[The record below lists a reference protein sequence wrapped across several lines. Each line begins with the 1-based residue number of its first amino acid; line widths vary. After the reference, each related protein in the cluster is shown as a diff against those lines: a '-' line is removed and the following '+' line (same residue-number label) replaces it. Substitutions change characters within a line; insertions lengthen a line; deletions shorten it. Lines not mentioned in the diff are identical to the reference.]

1 MKPEQSVLILAAVI
15 FLCFLGAHDLWAPD
29 EPFFGEGAREMLI
42 DGQWLVTHVNG
53 VVNSHKPPLFFWLIA
68 LFSLPLGHVTE
79 FTARL
84 PSVLAGLG
92 TLVLIMRL
100 GRRWFGP
107 KTAALAGLLLA
118 TSYMFWDKARWSQID
133 SLLCF
138 LIWVALSA
146 FADWRSGSADG
157 RRAGA
162 LFWCAAGLAV
172 LAKGP
177 VGLLLPLGIVIVV
190 LALERD
196 LGSLR
201 CFAPLLG
208 PLVFVLVTGAWA
220 SAATIWGPADYSVI
234 GALREHFV
242 ERGMHGM
249 HHVQPFWYYSERL
262 PLSLLPWTGLL
273 PGALVVAWRNRRHS
287 EGLRLSL
294 VAAVFVVVFF
304 SISTEKRDLYV
315 LPAFPAIAIM
325 MAVLVGRIS
334 GWREGLEDA
343 ANPNGKWVT
352 VGQAVVGGIFTL
364 VAVAVPFASGRVE
377 YLPAWMVYLLG
388 AVFLITGL
396 AALITAVR
404 GRAFDSV
411 LATAAGMAVL
421 YPLGDGVC
429 LPGHGAAKIVAD
441 VCPQDQGDHRRVSG
455 RGTSCHGLACRQH
468 PDRRRLLLRWAL
480 HGRDRR
486 RRCAGPPPPAGRPG
500 LRDREG
506 GSDRRGPGRCSRKPD
521 GALRAA
527 VESEGP
533 AGRGQPAAMTLH
545 HRRIEPQGRKGREGI
560 ATIAGLHRKERRRA
574 IAKNASHR
582 ESRLGVLGADGYCP
596 GRCPGCCRG
605 AAARSSG
612 LLGALGTQRRAIGVV
627 DRG

>member
-1 MKPEQSVLILAAVI
+1 MKPERLVLILAAVI
-15 FLCFLGAHDLWAPD
+15 FLWFLGAHDLWAPD

-68 LFSLPLGHVTE
+68 LFSLPLGAVTE

-84 PSVLAGLG
+84 PSALAALG
-92 TLVLIMRL
+92 TLVLVMRL

-107 KTAALAGLLLA
+107 RTAALAGSLLA

-146 FADWRSGSADG
+146 FADWRSGDADG

-162 LFWCAAGLAV
+162 LFWCAAALAV

-177 VGLLLPLGIVIVV
+177 VGLLLPLGIVIVF
-190 LALERD
+190 LAVERD

-201 CFAPLLG
+201 RFAPLLG

-220 SAATIWGPADYSVI
+220 MAATLWGPADYSVI

-294 VAAVFVVVFF
+294 VAAVFVLVFF

-315 LPAFPAIAIM
+315 LPAFPAIALM
-325 MAVLVGRIS
+325 MAVLVGRFS
-334 GWREGLEDA
+334 GWREGFEDA
-343 ANPNGKWVT
+343 ATPDRKWVT
-352 VGQAVVGGIFTL
+352 VGQAIVGGLFAL
-364 VAVAVPFASGRVE
+364 VAVAVPFVSGRVE
-377 YLPAWMVYLLG
+377 YLPGWMVYLLG
-388 AVFLITGL
+388 GVLLVTGVAVL
-396 AALITAVR
+396 ATAVR
-404 GRAFDSV
+404 GRVFDSV
-411 LATAAGMAVL
+411 VATAGGMAVL
-421 YPLGDGVC
+421 YLLATAFVYPAMEPRKSSRTFALETKKITAESRAEGHRVVAWRAGNIPTAVAFYSDGLYTVETDDVDV
-429 LPGHGAAKIVAD
+429 LARHLRQDALVYAIVRTDQIDEVPAD
-441 VCPQDQGDHRRVSG
+441 VRESLTVLHEQ
-455 RGTSCHGLACRQH
+455 
-468 PDRRRLLLRWAL
+468 RL
-480 HGRDRR
+480 
-486 RRCAGPPPPAGRPG
+486 
-500 LRDREG
+500 
-506 GSDRRGPGRCSRKPD
+506 SRKD
-521 GALRAA
+521 LALVAN
-527 VESEGP
+527 
-533 AGRGQPAAMTLH
+533 
-545 HRRIEPQGRKGREGI
+545 RRQ
-560 ATIAGLHRKERRRA
+560 
-574 IAKNASHR
+574 
-582 ESRLGVLGADGYCP
+582 
-596 GRCPGCCRG
+596 
-605 AAARSSG
+605 
-612 LLGALGTQRRAIGVV
+612 
-627 DRG
+627 